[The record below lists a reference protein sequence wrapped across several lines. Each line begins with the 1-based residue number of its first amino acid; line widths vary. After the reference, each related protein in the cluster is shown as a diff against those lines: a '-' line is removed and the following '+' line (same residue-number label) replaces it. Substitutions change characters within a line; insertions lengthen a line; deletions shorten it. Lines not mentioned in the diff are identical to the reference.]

1 MSTESKNVAPGGW
14 QRMAAG
20 ALVVIAGLVLIGST
34 FINNLFEVG
43 PAFEEMIDDFRP
55 MLTDEA
61 LNTAKADIGGL
72 SAVADEFQTAVI
84 PGMSQQLGMSPE
96 EFGGFLGENF
106 PAVAQGAAA
115 LPEISTTFSGLIGT
129 LEAEQGRFASADA
142 IPTED
147 LPATTVPWGML
158 AAGILAVVVGLV
170 MFGRLRLGSLL
181 ALALG
186 VLLVAAAGLLSL
198 PQKAAD
204 ADELNAN
211 LEPVYTAELVAG
223 AQGALGVVG
232 AMGEEMQTAMLPAL
246 AQQLEMQ
253 PDQLNAFIGENF
265 PAMAG
270 VMANMDSTMDRFQG
284 MVTSFE
290 NNLDN
295 YDVLK
300 PVKFVPIIWTMI
312 IAGIAI
318 VLFGA
323 WGFLASSDE

>member
-1 MSTESKNVAPGGW
+1 
-14 QRMAAG
+14 
-20 ALVVIAGLVLIGST
+20 
-34 FINNLFEVG
+34 
-43 PAFEEMIDDFRP
+43 
-55 MLTDEA
+55 
-61 LNTAKADIGGL
+61 
-72 SAVADEFQTAVI
+72 
-84 PGMSQQLGMSPE
+84 
-96 EFGGFLGENF
+96 
-106 PAVAQGAAA
+106 
-115 LPEISTTFSGLIGT
+115 
-129 LEAEQGRFASADA
+129 
-142 IPTED
+142 
-147 LPATTVPWGML
+147 ML

-181 ALALG
+181 ALVLG

-211 LEPVYTAELVAG
+211 LEPVYTAELVSG

-253 PDQLNAFIGENF
+253 PDQLNGFIGENF

-270 VMANMDSTMDRFQG
+270 VMANMDSTMERFQG
-284 MVTSFE
+284 MVTSFDA
-290 NNLDN
+290 NLDN